1 MASPPLELTEL
12 MQASPAVAAYMKA
25 LKKQSELDVREANQ
39 KVEEANQKT
48 EEANKK
54 TEEITRAMLV
64 IANSSARILF
74 DIGWYEE
81 GIALVIQ
88 AHCASNK
95 PFPLFLKQLV
105 VRLGRHGLDGRDSRG
120 NRAPSPS
127 RPLGVRK
134 PIHGCAAQ
142 GSGRPLRLR
151 GHSARAF
158 GDAGPERDALIF
170 AFRAFLHWDQL
181 L

>member
-1 MASPPLELTEL
+1 

-48 EEANKK
+48 EE
-54 TEEITRAMLV
+54 ITRAMLA

-105 VRLGRHGLDGRDSRG
+105 VRIRQHDLDGRDSRG
-120 NRAPSPS
+120 
-127 RPLGVRK
+127 K

-170 AFRAFLHWDQL
+170 AFRAFLHWDQHL
-181 L
+181 

>member
-1 MASPPLELTEL
+1 

-48 EEANKK
+48 EE
-54 TEEITRAMLV
+54 ITRAMLA

-105 VRLGRHGLDGRDSRG
+105 VRIRQHDLDGRDSRG

-170 AFRAFLHWDQL
+170 AFRAFLHWDQHL
-181 L
+181 